1 MITAKLRQI
10 VGRSAIALA
19 LAIGIGAAT
28 MSPAHAEWHNGQWG
42 HWGYHNGV
50 RVFIGA
56 PYPYG
61 YYPYPYAYPYPAP
74 AQVYAQPAPPVAS
87 EPPSPPP
94 VWYYCDDPQGY
105 YPYVHQC
112 PGGWRTVPQTP
123 Q

>member
-61 YYPYPYAYPYPAP
+61 YYPYPYAYPYPYYAP
-74 AQVYAQPAPPVAS
+74 GPAYYA
-87 EPPSPPP
+87 PPP
-94 VWYYCDDPQGY
+94 VVVAPTFGFGFT
-105 YPYVHQC
+105 V
-112 PGGWRTVPQTP
+112 GGHH
-123 Q
+123 